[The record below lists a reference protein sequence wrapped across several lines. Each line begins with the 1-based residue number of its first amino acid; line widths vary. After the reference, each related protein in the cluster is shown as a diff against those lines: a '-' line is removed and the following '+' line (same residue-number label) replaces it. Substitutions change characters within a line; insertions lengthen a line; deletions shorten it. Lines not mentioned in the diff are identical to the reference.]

1 MTMLITGATGHLGR
15 LVIDSLLQRGVSA
28 DRIVAGARTP
38 ASAVDLPVPVVE
50 FDYDRPGT
58 LAPALEGVDTLLLI
72 SGSVPGIRVP
82 QHAAVIDAAA
92 AAGVSRLIYTSVTR
106 ADTTELFIAG
116 EHKITEEL
124 IAASGIP
131 STILRNNWYHENQL
145 QAAQQAV
152 ASGVLLS
159 SAGDGRIASAA
170 RVDFAEAAAAVLTGA
185 GHEGRVYELSGD
197 TAWTAEDLAAAIS
210 DAAGSPVAVTHLS
223 GQDHAAAL
231 TSAGLDEGTVGFL
244 TTLDANVAAGAL
256 DDDRSDLRDLIGR
269 PTTPLAEA
277 LRAAV

>member
-15 LVIDSLLQRGVSA
+15 LVIDSLLRRGVPA
-28 DRIVAGARTP
+28 DQIVAGARTP
-38 ASAVDLPVPVVE
+38 ASAADLPVTVVE
-50 FDYDRPGT
+50 FDYDRPET
-58 LAPALEGVDTLLLI
+58 LAPALQGVDTVLLI
-72 SGSVPGIRVP
+72 SASVPGVRVP

-106 ADTTELFIAG
+106 ADTSELLLAG
-116 EHKITEEL
+116 EHKMTEEL

-145 QAAQQAV
+145 ASAQQA
-152 ASGVLLS
+152 AAAGVLLS
-159 SAGDGRIASAA
+159 SSGDGRIASAS
-170 RVDFAEAAAAVLTGA
+170 RIDFAEAAAAVLTGT
-185 GHEGRVYELSGD
+185 GHEGTVYELSGD

-223 GQDHAAAL
+223 ARDHAAAL
-231 TSAGLDEGTVGFL
+231 TAAGLDEGTVGFL

-269 PTTPLAEA
+269 PTTPLAEVLRSA
-277 LRAAV
+277 L